1 MPANTSVGTSSA
13 LQASIDVRVAFGR
26 LRRRLSAVATGDE
39 LTPSQASVLTRL
51 AKGEA
56 ATASGLAAAEG
67 MRPQSMATILSA
79 LEQQGLVSR
88 SPDPSDGRRQLV
100 VLTRA
105 GRARDRGNRQA
116 RGEWLA
122 RAMHERYTED
132 ERQTIIAAMALLER
146 VCQP

>member
-1 MPANTSVGTSSA
+1 MATNTRASASSA

-26 LRRRLSAVATGDE
+26 LRRRLSSVASGDQ

-67 MRPQSMATILSA
+67 MRPQSMAAILAA

-88 SPDPSDGRRQLV
+88 SPDPTDGRRQIV
-100 VLTRA
+100 MLTKA
-105 GRARDRGNRQA
+105 GRARDHGNRQA
-116 RGEWLA
+116 RDEWLT
-122 RAMHERYTED
+122 RAMLERFTED
-132 ERQTIIAAMALLER
+132 ERQTIIEAMALLER
-146 VCQP
+146 VSQP